1 MSRTCP
7 NIIKIA
13 ANIILKTM
21 HQLQCLA
28 KNLGKKLNFGRL
40 PNVVINLIG
49 NVILVKK
56 NLF

>member
-7 NIIKIA
+7 NIIKNTA
-13 ANIILKTM
+13 KIILETM
-21 HQLQCLA
+21 HQLHSLA